1 MIMAV
6 LENLEPKK
14 VFQFFEE
21 LCQIPHGTFDIDRMS
36 DYCVEFAK
44 KRNLKY
50 IQDEVK
56 NVLIFKPGTEGY
68 ENSEPVIIQGHM
80 DMVCEKT
87 PDSDHDFKK
96 DPLDLYV
103 EDGYIKARNTTLGAD
118 DGIAL
123 AMAMALLDSDD
134 IPHPP
139 IEAVFTVDEE
149 TGMGGANGI
158 DLSVLK
164 GRKLINIYSATEGVL
179 TTGCAGGIRM
189 TTEIPVTREEKSGT
203 AVKLMI
209 KGLRG
214 GHSGEEIHEQ
224 RGNAHKLMGRL
235 LRRISEE
242 TAFNLVDIQGGAK
255 ENVIAMENT
264 ANIITAGADAD
275 KAVAIA
281 AEMKAVFDN
290 EFMGDEPGLAV
301 TAEVTGEGSYQAF
314 DQASTQRVVAYLIV
328 NPYGVQGVSR
338 KLENLT
344 ESSLNI
350 GVVETKEDTVE
361 TAYLMRSSVES
372 LKQYMRIQLEEFA
385 KLIGAKATVDS
396 EYPAWQYNPDSEL
409 RKIMESTYQ
418 EMYGKDPVVFAIH
431 AGLECGLFLGKKPD
445 LDCVSMGPNM
455 FDIHSFN
462 ERLDIASTERVWN
475 YLKAVLAALK

>member
-21 LCQIPHGTFDIDRMS
+21 ICQIPHGTFDIDRIS

-44 KRNLKY
+44 ERNLKY

-56 NVLIFKPGTEGY
+56 NVLIFKPGTQGY
-68 ENSEPVIIQGHM
+68 EDSEPVILQGHM

-87 PDSDHDFKK
+87 PGSDHDFKK
-96 DPLDLYV
+96 DPLKLYV
-103 EDGYIKARNTTLGAD
+103 EDGYIKAKDTTLGAD

-139 IEAVFTVDEE
+139 IEAVFTVNEE
-149 TGMGGANGI
+149 TGMGGAIGV

-164 GRKLINIYSATEGVL
+164 GRKLINIDSATEGIL

-203 AVKLMI
+203 KITLTI

-242 TAFNLVDIQGGAK
+242 IAFNLIDIQGGAK
-255 ENVIAMENT
+255 ENVIAMENV
-264 ANIITAGADAD
+264 ANILTGAADAD
-275 KAVAIA
+275 KAVALA
-281 AEMKAVFDN
+281 AEMKDVFEN
-290 EFMGDEPGLAV
+290 EFMGDEPGLTV
-301 TAEVTGEGSYQAF
+301 TAEIVGEGSLKAF
-314 DQASTQRVVAYLIV
+314 DQASTERIVAYLIV

-338 KLENLT
+338 KLEGLT
-344 ESSLNI
+344 ESSINI

-372 LKQYMRIQLEEFA
+372 LKQYMRIQLEEYA
-385 KLIGAKATVDS
+385 KMIGAKTRVDS
-396 EYPAWQYNPDSEL
+396 EYPAWQYDPDSEL
-409 RKIMESTYQ
+409 RKVMEDTYKD
-418 EMYGKDPVVFAIH
+418 MYGEAPVVFAIH
-431 AGLECGLFLGKKPD
+431 AGLECGMFLGKKPD

-475 YLKAVLAALK
+475 YLKAVLAVLK